1 MLAEMASF
9 AAYAHPHPGWDGHGP
24 GWGDGPGGPGWWLIF
39 PILFWTFV
47 LSVIGYVI
55 YRKSPKVSARTSAE
69 RTLAERYAKG
79 EISAEELADRR
90 KVLRGKS

>member
-9 AAYAHPHPGWDGHGP
+9 AAYAHPHPGWDGN
-24 GWGDGPGGPGWWLIF
+24 GPGGPGWWLIF
-39 PILFWTFV
+39 PILFWTAV

-55 YRKSPKVSARTSAE
+55 YRRSPKVSARTSAE

-79 EISAEELADRR
+79 EISAEELAERR
-90 KVLRGKS
+90 NVLRGK